1 MDMLG
6 EPLDDGGVRALLH
19 GDFSQDGW
27 IEGGRFGVETF
38 CLGQVAIARGTS
50 CRAKKSCAALRIRR
64 ATSPRSFDT
73 ERVPR
78 GLV

>member
-6 EPLDDGGVRALLH
+6 EPLDDGGVRALRH

-38 CLGQVAIARGTS
+38 CLGQVAIARGAPMS
-50 CRAKKSCAALRIRR
+50 NQERR
-64 ATSPRSFDT
+64 
-73 ERVPR
+73 
-78 GLV
+78 